1 MASLKDLRTRINSV
15 KSTRKITSAMKM
27 VAASKLRRAQDAAE
41 ASRPYAERMNGILG
55 RLADAVAGASGA
67 PRLLDG
73 TGKDDVHLIVVF
85 TADRGLCGG
94 FNSSIVRATR
104 QKTLA
109 LQSAGKTVR
118 LLFVGRKGHEALKR
132 EFADLITDHYQ
143 GLATKKGIEFTSAQK
158 VGDKILEM
166 FARGEFDV
174 CTLYYNKFVSAISQ
188 IPTYAQLVP
197 FPVPEAGAEKA
208 GNTPRGVYEYEPSE
222 EGILADLLPRNVAV
236 QIFVAMLESA
246 ASEQGARMSA
256 MDNATRNAGDMID
269 GLSLVYNRTRQ
280 AQITKELIEIISGA
294 EAV

>member
-1 MASLKDLRTRINSV
+1 
-15 KSTRKITSAMKM
+15 
-27 VAASKLRRAQDAAE
+27 
-41 ASRPYAERMNGILG
+41 MNGILS
-55 RLADAVAGASGA
+55 RLAGAVSGASGA
-67 PRLLDG
+67 PKLLAG
-73 TGKDDVHLIVVF
+73 TGKEDVHLIVVF

-94 FNSSIVRATR
+94 FNSSIIRATR

-109 LQSAGKTVR
+109 LQSEGKTVK

-132 EFADLITDHYQ
+132 EFADLVAGSHQ
-143 GLATKKGIEFTSAQK
+143 GIATKKGIEFTSAQR
-158 VGDKILEM
+158 VGDKILEL
-166 FARGEFDV
+166 FAKGEFDV
-174 CTLYYNKFVSAISQ
+174 CSLYYNKFVSAISQ

-197 FPVPEAGAEKA
+197 FPVPEVAANAQEDA
-208 GNTPRGVYEYEPSE
+208 ARAAYEYEPSE

-236 QIFVAMLESA
+236 QVFVAMLESA

-294 EAV
+294 EAG

>member
-1 MASLKDLRTRINSV
+1 MASLKELRTRINSV

-55 RLADAVAGASGA
+55 RLAGAVSGSGGA
-67 PRLLDG
+67 PRLLAG

-94 FNSSIVRATR
+94 FNSSVVRATR

-109 LQSAGKTVR
+109 LQSQGKTVK

-132 EFADLITDHYQ
+132 EFADLVAGSYQ

-158 VGDKILEM
+158 VGEKILEM
-166 FARGEFDV
+166 FAKGEFDV
-174 CTLYYNKFVSAISQ
+174 CSLYYNKFVSAISQ
-188 IPTYAQLVP
+188 IPTDAQLVP
-197 FPVPEAGAEKA
+197 FPVPEAAAGQDVGKA
-208 GNTPRGVYEYEPSE
+208 AYEYEPSE